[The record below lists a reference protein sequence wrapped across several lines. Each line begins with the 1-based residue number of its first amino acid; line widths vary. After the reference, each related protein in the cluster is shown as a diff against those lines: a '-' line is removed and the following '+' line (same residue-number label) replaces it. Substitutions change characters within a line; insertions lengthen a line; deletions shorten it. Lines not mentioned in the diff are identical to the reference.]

1 MIHSRMGRGAEG
13 GGWQDDGKISSYPRQ
28 NLQGT
33 GVQTREPPSDRWA
46 KKEEIAQLQMLGK
59 KSAHE
64 AGTHRMDRE

>member
-1 MIHSRMGRGAEG
+1 MGRGAEG

-46 KKEEIAQLQMLGK
+46 KKKGGDCTTPDVGKEECP
-59 KSAHE
+59 
-64 AGTHRMDRE
+64 